1 MAKKQREITLYE
13 LASDGVTLG
22 FFPTKKTCRE
32 AGAELFEKIGTPM
45 NWREHTIAD
54 NSAGVCILV
63 NVALAMQRVKDPR
76 RPFHFGEIT

>member
-1 MAKKQREITLYE
+1 MKEPRQITLYE

-32 AGAELFEKIGTPM
+32 AAVELFEKTGHPLT
-45 NWREHTIAD
+45 WRDHTIAD
-54 NSAGVCILV
+54 NSAGVCVLV

-76 RPFHFGEIT
+76 QPFHFGEIT